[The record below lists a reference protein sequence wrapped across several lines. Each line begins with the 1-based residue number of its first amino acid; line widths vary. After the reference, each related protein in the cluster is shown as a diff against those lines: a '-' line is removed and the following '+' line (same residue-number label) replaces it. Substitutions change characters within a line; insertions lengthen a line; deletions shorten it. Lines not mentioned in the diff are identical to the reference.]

1 MLVVIQMTVLL
12 AVRMM
17 SSPVMMAPAY
27 PDHGNAMLAGV
38 TVQVMPVKMK
48 PIVVVSLKVVPMVN
62 SHVMTAH
69 AYLDHGNVMY
79 TIVIV
84 LDAKMKPTVVVKR
97 NV

>member
-1 MLVVIQMTVLL
+1 MLVVMQMNVLL
-12 AVRMM
+12 AVRMI
-17 SSPVMMAPAY
+17 SIPVVTVHAY
-27 PDHGNAMLAGV
+27 RITGNVMTGMTVQMLA
-38 TVQVMPVKMK
+38 MK